1 MLKTGEVMRLFSGLF
16 MLIASSGLAE
26 DETFI
31 CQANGFGTQPQIT
44 VNHDTT
50 NDLLQFDSGFS
61 FAGQN
66 NPKTPIA
73 ARGAESLWF
82 KAKSEGD
89 AIKTTYNVYLYDSW
103 ILIETI
109 ELPVLEEPCTPM
121 TCEEQQTIYRLKP
134 CTLVD

>member
-1 MLKTGEVMRLFSGLF
+1 MRLFSGLF
-16 MLIASSGLAE
+16 ILIASSTMAE
-26 DETFI
+26 DEIFI
-31 CQANGFGTQPQIT
+31 CQANGFGTQPQVT
-44 VNHDTT
+44 VHHHTT

-73 ARGAESLWF
+73 ERGAESLWF
-82 KAKSEGD
+82 KAKNKSD
-89 AIKTTYNVYLYDSW
+89 AIKTTYNVYLYDNW

-121 TCEEQQTIYRLKP
+121 TCKEQQTSYRLKP
-134 CTLVD
+134 CTLAD

>member
-1 MLKTGEVMRLFSGLF
+1 

-31 CQANGFGTQPQIT
+31 CQANGFGIQPQIT
-44 VNHDTT
+44 VHHDTT

-73 ARGAESLWF
+73 ERGAESLWF
-82 KAKSEGD
+82 KAKIKGD
-89 AIKTTYNVYLYDSW
+89 VMKTTYNVYLYDSW
-103 ILIETI
+103 ILVETI
-109 ELPVLEEPCTPM
+109 ELPALEEPCTPM

-134 CTLVD
+134 CTLAD

>member
-1 MLKTGEVMRLFSGLF
+1 M
-16 MLIASSGLAE
+16 AE
-26 DETFI
+26 DDIFI

-44 VNHDTT
+44 VHHHTT

-73 ARGAESLWF
+73 ERGAESLWF
-82 KAKSEGD
+82 KAKNKSD
-89 AIKTTYNVYLYDSW
+89 AIKTTYNVYLYDNW

-121 TCEEQQTIYRLKP
+121 TCEEQQTSYRLKP
-134 CTLVD
+134 CTLAD

>member
-1 MLKTGEVMRLFSGLF
+1 MRLFSGLLI
-16 MLIASSGLAE
+16 LIASSGLAE

-31 CQANGFGTQPQIT
+31 CQANGFGIQPQIT
-44 VNHDTT
+44 VHHDTT

-73 ARGAESLWF
+73 ERGAESLWF
-82 KAKSEGD
+82 KAKIKGD
-89 AIKTTYNVYLYDSW
+89 VMKTTYNVYLYDNW
-103 ILIETI
+103 ILVETI
-109 ELPVLEEPCTPM
+109 GLPVLEEPCTPM

-134 CTLVD
+134 CTLAD

>member
-1 MLKTGEVMRLFSGLF
+1 MRLFSGLLI
-16 MLIASSGLAE
+16 LIASSGLAE

-31 CQANGFGTQPQIT
+31 CQANGFGIQPQIT
-44 VNHDTT
+44 VHHDTT

-73 ARGAESLWF
+73 ERGAESLWF
-82 KAKSEGD
+82 KAKIKGD
-89 AIKTTYNVYLYDSW
+89 VMKTTHNVYLHDNW
-103 ILIETI
+103 ILVETI

-134 CTLVD
+134 CTLAD

>member
-1 MLKTGEVMRLFSGLF
+1 MRLFSGLF
-16 MLIASSGLAE
+16 ILIASSTMAE
-26 DETFI
+26 DDIFI

-44 VNHDTT
+44 VHHHTT

-73 ARGAESLWF
+73 ERGAESLWF
-82 KAKSEGD
+82 KAKNKGD
-89 AIKTTYNVYLYDSW
+89 AIKTTYNVYLYDNW

-134 CTLVD
+134 CTLAD

>member
-1 MLKTGEVMRLFSGLF
+1 MRLFSGLLI
-16 MLIASSGLAE
+16 LIASSGLAE

-31 CQANGFGTQPQIT
+31 CQANGFGIQSQIT
-44 VNHDTT
+44 VHHDTT

-73 ARGAESLWF
+73 ERGAESLWF
-82 KAKSEGD
+82 KAKIKGD
-89 AIKTTYNVYLYDSW
+89 VMKTTYNVYLYDNW
-103 ILIETI
+103 ILVETI

-134 CTLVD
+134 CTLAD

>member
-1 MLKTGEVMRLFSGLF
+1 MRLFLGLF
-16 MLIASSGLAE
+16 ILIASSTMAK
-26 DETFI
+26 DEIFI

-44 VNHDTT
+44 VHHHTT

-61 FAGQN
+61 FVGQN

-73 ARGAESLWF
+73 ERGAESLWF
-82 KAKSEGD
+82 KAKNKGD
-89 AIKTTYNVYLYDSW
+89 AIKTTYNVYLYDTW

-134 CTLVD
+134 CTLAD

>member
-1 MLKTGEVMRLFSGLF
+1 MRLFSGLCI
-16 MLIASSGLAE
+16 LIASSTMAE
-26 DETFI
+26 DEIFI

-44 VNHDTT
+44 VHHHTT

-73 ARGAESLWF
+73 ERGAESLWF
-82 KAKSEGD
+82 KAKNKSD
-89 AIKTTYNVYLYDSW
+89 AIKTTYNVYLYDNW

-134 CTLVD
+134 CTLAD

>member
-1 MLKTGEVMRLFSGLF
+1 MRLSSGLF
-16 MLIASSGLAE
+16 ILIASSTMAE
-26 DETFI
+26 DEIFI

-44 VNHDTT
+44 VHHHTT

-73 ARGAESLWF
+73 ERGAESLWF
-82 KAKSEGD
+82 KAKIKGD
-89 AIKTTYNVYLYDSW
+89 VMKTTYNVYLYDNW
-103 ILIETI
+103 ILVETI

-134 CTLVD
+134 CTLAD

>member
-1 MLKTGEVMRLFSGLF
+1 
-16 MLIASSGLAE
+16 LAE

-31 CQANGFGTQPQIT
+31 CQANGFGIQPQIT
-44 VNHDTT
+44 VHHDTT

-73 ARGAESLWF
+73 ERGAESLWF
-82 KAKSEGD
+82 KAKIKGD
-89 AIKTTYNVYLYDSW
+89 VMKTTYNVYLYDNW
-103 ILIETI
+103 ILVETI

-134 CTLVD
+134 CTLAD

>member
-1 MLKTGEVMRLFSGLF
+1 MRLFSGLL

-31 CQANGFGTQPQIT
+31 CQANGFGIQPQIT
-44 VNHDTT
+44 VHHDTT

-73 ARGAESLWF
+73 ERGAESLWF
-82 KAKSEGD
+82 KAKIKGD
-89 AIKTTYNVYLYDSW
+89 VMNTTFTCM
-103 ILIETI
+103 TI
-109 ELPVLEEPCTPM
+109 GFW
-121 TCEEQQTIYRLKP
+121 
-134 CTLVD
+134 

>member
-1 MLKTGEVMRLFSGLF
+1 MRLFSGLLI
-16 MLIASSGLAE
+16 LIASSGLAE
-26 DETFI
+26 EETFI
-31 CQANGFGTQPQIT
+31 CQANGFGTQTQIT
-44 VNHDTT
+44 VHHDTA

-73 ARGAESLWF
+73 ERGAESLWF
-82 KAKSEGD
+82 KAKIKGD

-109 ELPVLEEPCTPM
+109 ELPVSEEPCTPM
-121 TCEEQQTIYRLKP
+121 ICEEQQTIYRLKP

>member
-1 MLKTGEVMRLFSGLF
+1 

-31 CQANGFGTQPQIT
+31 CQANGFGIQPQIT
-44 VNHDTT
+44 VHHDTT

-73 ARGAESLWF
+73 ERGAESLWF
-82 KAKSEGD
+82 KAKIKGD
-89 AIKTTYNVYLYDSW
+89 VMKTTYNVYLYDHW
-103 ILIETI
+103 ILVETI

-134 CTLVD
+134 CTLAD

>member
-1 MLKTGEVMRLFSGLF
+1 MRLFSGLLI
-16 MLIASSGLAE
+16 LIASSGLAE

-31 CQANGFGTQPQIT
+31 CQANGFGIQPQIT
-44 VNHDTT
+44 VHHDTT

-66 NPKTPIA
+66 NPKTSIA
-73 ARGAESLWF
+73 ERGAESLWF
-82 KAKSEGD
+82 KAKIKGD
-89 AIKTTYNVYLYDSW
+89 VMKTTYNVYLYDNW
-103 ILIETI
+103 ILVETI

-134 CTLVD
+134 CTLAD